1 MAVNARLMDPEILAS
16 ARIRHLDGVDT
27 DEYID

>member
-1 MAVNARLMDPEILAS
+1 MAENARLMDPEILAG
-16 ARIRHLDGVDT
+16 ARLRHLDGAET

>member
-1 MAVNARLMDPEILAS
+1 MGVNARLMEPQFLAS
-16 ARIRHLDGVDT
+16 ARVRHLDGADT